1 MYQNEEDNTIA
12 DGRQVSSLQQ
22 TLDLDTIRIEQQD
35 LHEISKSSRE
45 FQEQRKSKNNEFNS
59 EIMSII
65 GSINSR
71 AKELKTKINMNSK

>member
-45 FQEQRKSKNNEFNS
+45 FQE
-59 EIMSII
+59 
-65 GSINSR
+65 
-71 AKELKTKINMNSK
+71 